1 MPVSEPIDWSAV
13 KDEMR
18 AILIYLAKQR
28 KTICYSDLAALI
40 STARLH
46 HRAPIFH
53 RLLDEMSREDAA
65 EGMPSLATLVVRK
78 DSGIP
83 GQGYFVISAAEGD
96 TVNDPEAYW
105 QARFDELCDYWATS

>member
-1 MPVSEPIDWSAV
+1 MPAAGPIDWAAV

-18 AILIYLAKQR
+18 AILISLAQQR
-28 KTICYSDLAALI
+28 RTICYSDLAALI
-40 STARLH
+40 STASLH
-46 HRAPIFH
+46 HRAPVFH

-83 GQGYFVISAAEGD
+83 GQGYFVISAREGD
-96 TVNDPEAYW
+96 TVSDPEAYW
-105 QARFDELCDYWATS
+105 QAQFDALCDYWARR

>member
-1 MPVSEPIDWSAV
+1 MSVIDPVDWGAV

-18 AILIYLAKQR
+18 AILIHLAKQR
-28 KTICYSDLAALI
+28 KTICYSDLAALL

-46 HRAPIFH
+46 HRAPVFH

-96 TVNDPEAYW
+96 LVGDPEAYW
-105 QARFDELCDYWATS
+105 KAQFEALCDYWATS

>member
-65 EGMPSLATLVVRK
+65 EGCRASLR
-78 DSGIP
+78 
-83 GQGYFVISAAEGD
+83 
-96 TVNDPEAYW
+96 
-105 QARFDELCDYWATS
+105 

>member
-1 MPVSEPIDWSAV
+1 
-13 KDEMR
+13 
-18 AILIYLAKQR
+18 
-28 KTICYSDLAALI
+28 
-40 STARLH
+40 
-46 HRAPIFH
+46 
-53 RLLDEMSREDAA
+53 
-65 EGMPSLATLVVRK
+65 MPSLATLIVRK

>member
-65 EGMPSLATLVVRK
+65 EGCRASLRWLC
-78 DSGIP
+78 
-83 GQGYFVISAAEGD
+83 
-96 TVNDPEAYW
+96 
-105 QARFDELCDYWATS
+105 ARTRESPDRATS